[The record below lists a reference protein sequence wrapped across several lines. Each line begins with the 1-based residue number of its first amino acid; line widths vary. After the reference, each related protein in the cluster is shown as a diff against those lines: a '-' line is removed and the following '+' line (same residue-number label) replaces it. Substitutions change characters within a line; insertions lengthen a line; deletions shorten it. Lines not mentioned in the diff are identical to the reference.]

1 MLAGGYV
8 GDGLTRNELV
18 ALHIATITKAHEVLA
33 RQQPEKQRRSN
44 RWRLGN
50 EEVRR

>member
-18 ALHIATITKAHEVLA
+18 ALHVATVTKSHEIWS
-33 RQQPEKQRRSN
+33 RQQAVKQRHSN
-44 RWRLGN
+44 RWRLGE